1 MTDTTD
7 TSAGGAAAFS
17 ADLLTGDA
25 GTAPPVAAAAPGDAG
40 AGDGA
45 PAGDPWFAALP
56 DDAPDDKTLSD
67 RKWAENK
74 GYADVPTMVKA
85 MRSLESQF
93 GGEKLPLPKGP
104 DDKDGWDRLFKAA
117 GRPDAPDDY
126 KFDGIANIDP
136 ALTGAFAPV
145 AHQLGLSQA
154 QAEGVAKFNE
164 AMVAEQAN
172 ATKTAHAAEV
182 AAMRKEVGSDGFNA
196 MLERGLRAAERFG
209 LEPADVAALRQTV
222 GPKKLVSLL
231 DSIGKAMG
239 EDTLEGGGK
248 QAFDLTP
255 DKVATRKAEIKGDR
269 AFQDRLRAKDPAAV
283 AEWAAIND
291 AEAKAMERA
300 RAA

>member
-1 MTDTTD
+1 MTTD
-7 TSAGGAAAFS
+7 SDAPAGESAGFS
-17 ADLLTGDA
+17 AGLLTGDA
-25 GTAPPVAAAAPGDAG
+25 APPAVVADDGGAPAGDAG
-40 AGDGA
+40 AV
-45 PAGDPWFAALP
+45 AGDPWFAALP

-74 GYADVPTMVKA
+74 GYADIPTLVKA
-85 MRSLESQF
+85 MRGLESQF

-117 GRPDAPDDY
+117 GRPDGADGY
-126 KFDGIANIDP
+126 KFDGIENIDP

-172 ATKTAHAAEV
+172 AMKTAHAAEV
-182 AAMRKEVGSDGFNA
+182 AAMRKEVGGDGFNA

-231 DSIGKAMG
+231 DNIGKAMG
-239 EDTLEGGGK
+239 EDTMVGGGK
-248 QAFDLTP
+248 TAFDMTP
-255 DKVATRKAEIKGDR
+255 DKAGARKAEIMRDPE
-269 AFQDRLRAKDPAAV
+269 FQNKLRGKDPAAM
-283 AEWAAIND
+283 AEWAAINA
-291 AEAKAMERA
+291 AEAAANERA